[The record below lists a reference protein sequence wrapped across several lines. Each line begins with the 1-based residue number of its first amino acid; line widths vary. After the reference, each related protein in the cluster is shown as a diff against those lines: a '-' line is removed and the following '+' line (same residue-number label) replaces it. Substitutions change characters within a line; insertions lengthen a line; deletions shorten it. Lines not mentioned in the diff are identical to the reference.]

1 MEKEKIEY
9 LKQSVGFHFEDLTTA
24 RKIDFKMR
32 PESFEW
38 KLVALSEGSLR
49 DWNEKGFK
57 GLWSQKQF
65 IDRVDARL
73 KRIKEM
79 PLEDFIPE
87 SPKTSSIGKGKEL
100 TMDTATLSRYPR
112 NVWFWC
118 DEDHVKS
125 KNTGKIF
132 KVIGGKKLWDELYE
146 GKDNYCDYYWD
157 GKQWSIK
164 ETSYKYDHKSGTYKK
179 RKPEPVLSIEWHRLN
194 KFRKINEVYE
204 SAREVYDEWVK
215 LGLIPADKQIGAPAI
230 SEKKKN
236 GFLLD

>member
-100 TMDTATLSRYPR
+100 TMDAATLSRYPR
-112 NVWFWC
+112 DVWFWC
-118 DEDHVKS
+118 NEDHIKS
-125 KNTGKIF
+125 KKTNKIF
-132 KVIGGKKLWDELYE
+132 RIIGGKEWFDKFIS
-146 GKDNYCDYYWD
+146 GKTDLNVPTDKFWWD
-157 GKQWSIK
+157 GEKWNTPESKGEKIIPNISI
-164 ETSYKYDHKSGTYKK
+164 D
-179 RKPEPVLSIEWHRLN
+179 WHRQT
-194 KFRKINEVYE
+194 KFRKIREVYDE
-204 SAREVYDEWVK
+204 AREIYDEWVK
-215 LGLIPADKQIGAPAI
+215 LGWIPADKQIGAPAI